1 MTRSG
6 KVTPGQAQ
14 EAVLAFLDNFEP
26 NCKRVDTH
34 ASIVFL
40 GTDRVLKVKRDVRL
54 PFLDYSSLE
63 KRKHACEEE
72 LVVNRRFAPQLYRR
86 VVPIT
91 QAGSGL
97 EIDGHGPPIEW
108 AVEMTRFD
116 ESKTFDHLARAGGV
130 TPELAEALAATLR
143 DAHKQ
148 APAADGAPWLGSISG
163 VIDRNTQTFLDET
176 ELPRQAVEQL
186 DALSHERLGDCRKL
200 LQARSTQG
208 LIRRCHGDA
217 HLGNIVLIDGKPV
230 LFDAIEFD
238 PVIATTDILYD
249 LAFPIMD
256 FCHFGLT
263 SCANRLL
270 NAYLQSSWRENGN
283 ALALLPLFLSMRAA
297 IRANVLFTKR
307 RLSPDHDHD
316 GRDGRAYFDLALRLV
331 KSARPSLIAIGGKS
345 GTGKSVLAREI
356 APLLPPLPGAVLQ
369 RSDVIRKELFGLE
382 PHTSLP
388 GTAYTPEV
396 NARVYE
402 TLLER
407 GRQILAQGF
416 SVVVDAAFLKEPER
430 RDLSKAVEATDAEFY
445 PMFLTADLG
454 VRLNRIRSRKNDASD
469 ATPEIATGQ
478 EDYDIGEI
486 SWPTIDAS
494 GSPAQTLERAGPIFD
509 AGQE

>member
-1 MTRSG
+1 MTRAG
-6 KVTPGQAQ
+6 KATPAQ
-14 EAVLAFLDNFEP
+14 DVVLTFLDNFEP
-26 NCKRVDTH
+26 NCRRVDTH

-40 GTDRVLKVKRDVRL
+40 GADRVLKVKRDVRL

-91 QAGSGL
+91 QTGNGL
-97 EIDGHGPPIEW
+97 AIDGQGCPIEW
-108 AVEMTRFD
+108 AVEMSRFD
-116 ESKTFDHLARAGGV
+116 ESKTFDHLARAGGI

-143 DAHKQ
+143 DAHNR
-148 APAADGAPWLGSISG
+148 APAADGSPWLESIPG
-163 VIDRNTQTFLDET
+163 IIDRNTQAFLDET
-176 ELPRQAVEQL
+176 ELLRQAVEQL
-186 DALSHERLGDCRKL
+186 DARSHEGLGDCHKL
-200 LQARSTQG
+200 LLARGAAG

-249 LAFPIMD
+249 LAFPVMD
-256 FCHFGLT
+256 FCHFGLK
-263 SCANRLL
+263 SCANRLF

-307 RLSPDHDHD
+307 RLSPHHDHD
-316 GRDGRAYFDLALRLV
+316 GKDARAYFDLALRLV
-331 KSARPSLIAIGGKS
+331 KPLRPSLIAIGGKS

-356 APLLPPLPGAVLQ
+356 APLLPPLPGAVLL

-382 PHTSLP
+382 PHTPLP

-396 NARVYE
+396 NARVYQ
-402 TLLER
+402 TLVER
-407 GRQILAQGF
+407 GRQTLAQGF
-416 SVVVDAAFLKEPER
+416 SVVVDAAFLKESER
-430 RDLSKAVEATDAEFY
+430 RYLSKAVEAADAEFR
-445 PMFLTADLG
+445 PMFLTADLD

-486 SWPTIDAS
+486 SWPTVDAS
-494 GSPAQTLERAGPIFD
+494 GSPAQTLERARPVFTSP
-509 AGQE
+509 